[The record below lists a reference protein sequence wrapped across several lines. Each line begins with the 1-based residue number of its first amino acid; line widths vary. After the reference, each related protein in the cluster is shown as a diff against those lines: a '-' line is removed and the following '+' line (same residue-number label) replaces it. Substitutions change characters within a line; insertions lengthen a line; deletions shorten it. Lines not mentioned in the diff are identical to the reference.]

1 MQLVEARFIASNAA
15 IFKIKSKPYFYTC
28 LYSVRRDESRL
39 YILVLYLLFSIIF
52 KKNNIMALG
61 FAALLFPFP
70 NLHVLFIVSTIS
82 EAAIVDVF
90 RALGI

>member
-1 MQLVEARFIASNAA
+1 
-15 IFKIKSKPYFYTC
+15 
-28 LYSVRRDESRL
+28 
-39 YILVLYLLFSIIF
+39 
-52 KKNNIMALG
+52 MALG

-70 NLHVLFIVSTIS
+70 NLHVLFILGAVS